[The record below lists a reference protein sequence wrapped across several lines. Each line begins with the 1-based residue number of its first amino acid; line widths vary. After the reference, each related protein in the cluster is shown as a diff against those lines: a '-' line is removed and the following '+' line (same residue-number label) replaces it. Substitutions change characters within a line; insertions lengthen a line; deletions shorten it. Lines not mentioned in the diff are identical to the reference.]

1 MAEFGGEPRNFRDKF
16 WYLATTNTKI
26 ASGRE
31 TAAGRCPKKSRVFD
45 GEVGISAVDIALI
58 ADWLKP

>member
-31 TAAGRCPKKSRVFD
+31 TAAGVQKSLEFSMAK
-45 GEVGISAVDIALI
+45 SAYRLST
-58 ADWLKP
+58 